1 MKVCCLSADWLR
13 KRGFGSA
20 SGLLGAIRSAE
31 FGRNF
36 SRRVDAAT
44 GRAHNGPRDATSVAR
59 SVGRLEPLCRR
70 AGTLTNGGGFGG
82 LKRSA
87 GLKRVG
93 GFYFVSNTGSN
104 TLSSLRIDDGG
115 QPALANA
122 VAANTHPGPDRSSF
136 ERPFPLRPDWAHEHG
151 GRVPRR
157 L

>member
-1 MKVCCLSADWLR
+1 
-13 KRGFGSA
+13 
-20 SGLLGAIRSAE
+20 
-31 FGRNF
+31 
-36 SRRVDAAT
+36 
-44 GRAHNGPRDATSVAR
+44 
-59 SVGRLEPLCRR
+59 
-70 AGTLTNGGGFGG
+70 
-82 LKRSA
+82 
-87 GLKRVG
+87 LKRVG

-157 L
+157 LWRHTRPDRHRLGTAAQDRGIAAK